1 MKFKSVIISKRGGP
15 EVLQVIE
22 KELVPPQSNEVLIKV
37 QACVIGGTDIAMRYY
52 NYPGV
57 PKIPFVPGYEIVGT
71 VQEIGSNV
79 SIPKVGDRVAALTTF
94 GGYSEYI
101 YLKPEHLVKVPESLD
116 SAEAAAVILNYT
128 TAYQM
133 LKRVANVKAGDK
145 VLITGA
151 SGGVGT
157 ALLDLGK
164 LYNLDLYGTASFQKH
179 ELLNIYEATLVDY
192 RSRSFVTIINQLHP
206 HGLDFVFDGVG
217 GAYIKKS
224 IYVLRRGGLLV
235 EYGYSLKSFSYFIKS
250 LFDMFSGI
258 LKRVRAKSYGI
269 SVNYRM
275 NKQTVL
281 NDMTELFKLLEE
293 GKIKPLIYKR
303 IPLIEAAEANRML
316 ENGNVTGNIVL
327 INN

>member
-1 MKFKSVIISKRGGP
+1 MEFKSVIISKRGGP
-15 EVLQVIE
+15 EVL
-22 KELVPPQSNEVLIKV
+22 ELVEKQLVSPQSNEVLIKV
-37 QACVIGGTDIAMRYY
+37 QACVVGGTDIAMRYY

-116 SAEAAAVILNYT
+116 SAEAAVVILNYT

-164 LYNLDLYGTASFQKH
+164 LYKLDLYGTASFQKH
-179 ELLNIYEATLVDY
+179 ELLNIYDATLVDY

-224 IYVLRRGGLLV
+224 ISVLRRGGLLV

-258 LKRVRAKSYGI
+258 FKGVIAKSYGI

-293 GKIKPLIYKR
+293 GKIKPLIHKR
-303 IPLIEAAEANRML
+303 MPLCEAAEANRML
-316 ENGNVTGNIVL
+316 ESGNVTGSIVL
-327 INN
+327 MNS